1 MRVIRGRQRT
11 GTNEKELHEA
21 KGLRA
26 IRWIDRLDLRRVP
39 VAVATKVAR
48 KLERRDVALRVV
60 AARHRREIA
69 HLPPTG
75 SVCVKGAVKGAESV
89 PGAVDLDR
97 EVEIGRMERMSKLLL
112 GEERGI
118 ENLHRGAAIRV
129 PKPIF

>member
-75 SVCVKGAVKGAESV
+75 SVCVKGAESV

-97 EVEIGRMERMSKLLL
+97 EVEIGRMERMSKSLL